1 MTKEIEKVQGEQF
14 LVAEEAAIPEI
25 KAFIEYHQDIV
36 ISDDR
41 ASDQY
46 LDIPKDFRNILKA
59 VKRGLLDL
67 SDLDAPVLTLKKPLL
82 SEGGNFNTE
91 KIVFKTRIT
100 KSTLAQLTKG
110 FDIGKNPIGFANILS
125 TYYTGIGSVALL
137 DKISECKT
145 DIQTIDEVVGLF
157 Q

>member
-1 MTKEIEKVQGEQF
+1 MSDETKVQGEQF
-14 LVAEEAAIPEI
+14 LVAEEVAIPEI
-25 KAFIEYHQDIV
+25 KKLIEYHQDIV

-41 ASDQY
+41 ASDQFM
-46 LDIPKDFRNILKA
+46 DIAKDFKNILKA

-67 SDLDAPVLTLKKPLL
+67 SDLDAPVLTLKKPLI

-91 KIVFKTRIT
+91 KIVFKTRIK

-110 FDIGKNPIGFANILS
+110 FDIGKNPLGFANILT
-125 TYYTGIGSVALL
+125 TYYTGLDSVGML
-137 DKISECKT
+137 DKVSDSKP
-145 DIQTIDEVVGLF
+145 DIQTIDELVGLF